1 MLQDAERPKYSS
13 HAKSGNESETCVHN
27 ENWMEDV
34 DLTLSLIDAHNIR
47 INTVSLQ
54 NIQGVFMRKVR
65 VNITIDEDLSKFL
78 KGFSLSQRLSM
89 SELINQWV
97 LGLKRAQ
104 ENQGM
109 QMVLSSPEFYQSLLN
124 TLEKTRTGEMKW
136 HSREEVFNE

>member
-1 MLQDAERPKYSS
+1 MIEAGFL
-13 HAKSGNESETCVHN
+13 HAPTWEQL
-27 ENWMEDV
+27 ED
-34 DLTLSLIDAHNIR
+34 DGLTSFPIDAHNMR
-47 INTVSLQ
+47 INKVSIQ
-54 NIQGVFMRKVR
+54 SMQGVFMRKVR
-65 VNITIDEDLSKFL
+65 VNITMDEDLSKFL

-109 QMVLSSPEFYQSLLN
+109 QTVLSSPEFYRSLLT

-136 HSREEVFNE
+136 HSREDVF

>member
-1 MLQDAERPKYSS
+1 
-13 HAKSGNESETCVHN
+13 
-27 ENWMEDV
+27 MEDV
-34 DLTLSLIDAHNIR
+34 DLTSSLIDAHNMR

-89 SELINQWV
+89 SGLINQWV

-109 QMVLSSPEFYQSLLN
+109 QTVLSSPEFYQSLIN

-136 HSREEVFNE
+136 HSREEVF